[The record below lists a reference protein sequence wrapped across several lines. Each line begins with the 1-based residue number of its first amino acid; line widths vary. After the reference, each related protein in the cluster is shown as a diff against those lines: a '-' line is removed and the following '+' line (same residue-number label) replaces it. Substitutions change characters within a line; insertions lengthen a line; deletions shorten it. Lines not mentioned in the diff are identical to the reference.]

1 MNYFVLTTIVC
12 LSLGGIAE
20 ASGDLEILVPES
32 RVCVSHGHITIIG
45 KTDAAI
51 VDIILD
57 ATSYASI
64 PVIEGFFHKQID
76 FGYGLHEIKLIP
88 VYSGISFSIT
98 DTVTVEVIY
107 APKVNFEFK
116 TLYPDYWY
124 HRQEIDPVCLQCH
137 EVNYADLDKA
147 TGTRSCLNCHVSLRD
162 NFNKHTEG
170 EDETCFLCHDLDSD
184 LVAVIDARTT
194 SENPCFKC
202 HQDKIKSFDQEYVHG
217 PVAGGSCIIC
227 HASHGSENDHMLNLP
242 EDMLCFECHSD
253 VEKQVNAVVVHKPFL
268 EGKCGGCHDP
278 HSTNNEWILK
288 QKSETVC
295 MSCHDPEGDLKTHKH
310 PFDVVPKR
318 KLQDHLRLTSDGRL
332 ECLTCHY
339 AHSSDQSHMV
349 KSESNVICLGC
360 HMDML

>member
-1 MNYFVLTTIVC
+1 M
-12 LSLGGIAE
+12 SE

-88 VYSGISFSIT
+88 VYSGISLSIT
-98 DTVTVEVIY
+98 DTATVEVIY

-137 EVNYADLDKA
+137 EVNYADLDNA
-147 TGTRSCLNCHVSLRD
+147 AGTRSCLNCHVSLRE
-162 NFNKHTEG
+162 NFNKHTKG
-170 EDETCFLCHDLDSD
+170 EDETCFLCHDLNSD
-184 LVAVIDARTT
+184 LVAVFNASTT

-202 HQDKIKSFDQEYVHG
+202 HEDKIKSFDQEYVHG

-227 HASHGSENDHMLNLP
+227 HASHGSENEHMLNLP

-253 VEKQVNAVVVHKPFL
+253 VEKQVNALVVHKPFL

-295 MSCHDPEGDLKTHKH
+295 MSCHDPEGDLKTHAH
-310 PFDVVPKR
+310 PFDVAPKR

-332 ECLTCHY
+332 ECLTCHN
-339 AHSSDQSHMV
+339 AHSSDQTHMV
-349 KSESNVICLGC
+349 KSESHVICLGC
-360 HMDML
+360 HMDLL